1 MSKSLK
7 YIIIHNTINNLSTL
21 VFKVD
26 KLLLLGEVELY
37 FSENKLNIQSYNKL
51 YTIEIIN
58 NNMIKLL
65 YKINKIVFIDLND
78 QEFFQL
84 NNINFHLF

>member
-51 YTIEIIN
+51 YTTEIIN

-84 NNINFHLF
+84 NNINFHLL